1 VLAPD
6 AQREAASA
14 GFVPA
19 PEGTAR

>member
-1 VLAPD
+1 VLAPE